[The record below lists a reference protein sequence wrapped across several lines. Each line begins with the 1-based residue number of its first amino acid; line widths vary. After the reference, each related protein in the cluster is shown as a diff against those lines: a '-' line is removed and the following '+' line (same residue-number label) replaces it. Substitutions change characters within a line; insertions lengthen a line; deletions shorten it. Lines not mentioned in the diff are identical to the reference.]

1 MFFVLQFVPLPVP
14 EAPGLQY
21 LVVCVYGLPSAVWL
35 DVQFVAGIFT
45 RASCLGIFMSPLYP
59 FGGSFGCSYA
69 PCLTIHWSSSAFESV
84 MVPLLEFSVI
94 LGYRVKVFV
103 AGWVFS
109 CSWLDIIGSV
119 VLSYFEVFRNFS
131 ESGWSRSVVCLS
143 EVGEVCLFGACCF
156 VLW

>member
-1 MFFVLQFVPLPVP
+1 
-14 EAPGLQY
+14 
-21 LVVCVYGLPSAVWL
+21 
-35 DVQFVAGIFT
+35 
-45 RASCLGIFMSPLYP
+45 
-59 FGGSFGCSYA
+59 
-69 PCLTIHWSSSAFESV
+69 

-131 ESGWSRSVVCLS
+131 ESGWPRSVVCLS
-143 EVGEVCLFGACCF
+143 EVGEVCLFGTCCF
-156 VLW
+156 VLWWDVSSGFSVSG